1 VADSAGGSAGWR
13 FQAGRRGNQKLV
25 WIIGVVIIVVI
36 GAAVAAIFLGGGEQG
51 PFLSI
56 PRGPGTEGKVTS
68 SRGRTDYQDGL
79 RKPPNE
85 NELL

>member
-1 VADSAGGSAGWR
+1 MWIVGV
-13 FQAGRRGNQKLV
+13 LV
-25 WIIGVVIIVVI
+25 IVVMVA
-36 GAAVAAIFLGGGEQG
+36 GVAAIFLGGGEQG

-56 PRGPGTEGKVTS
+56 SKFGSWRY
-68 SRGRTDYQDGL
+68 RNDYQSDL

>member
-1 VADSAGGSAGWR
+1 
-13 FQAGRRGNQKLV
+13 V
-25 WIIGVVIIVVI
+25 WIIGVVIVVVI

-51 PFLSI
+51 PVPVDLQGAGH
-56 PRGPGTEGKVTS
+56 RGESES
-68 SRGRTDYQDGL
+68 SRGRTDYQDRL